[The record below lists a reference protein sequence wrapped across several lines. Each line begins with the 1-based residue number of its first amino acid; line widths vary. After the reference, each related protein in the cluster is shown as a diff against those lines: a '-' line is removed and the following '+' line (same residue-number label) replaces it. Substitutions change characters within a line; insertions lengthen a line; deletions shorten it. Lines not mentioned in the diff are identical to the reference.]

1 LINTTVYTLGGY
13 GGMLLDQ
20 GVMEPYRQ
28 ALQQVI
34 KPGAVV
40 LDIGSGTG
48 MFTFMAC
55 QCGAQR
61 VYAIEAGYVIQVAR
75 DLAAANGF
83 ADRIEFIEALSTDV
97 TLPEPVDV
105 IVSDLHG
112 VLPLFQQIIPSLVDA
127 RRRFLAPGGVFV
139 PRRDTIWA
147 AVVELEEVYQENI
160 QPWGKDYHGLDLSL
174 VRPLVTNDFRRV
186 VIKAEQIL
194 AAPQCW
200 ASIDYTSVETP
211 NVQGQIT
218 WSISRLG
225 VGHGLGL
232 WFDSDLA
239 PGIGFSNAP
248 GEQASFYGRMF
259 FPWLEPVALAPGDTV
274 TVDLYAD
281 LVGNQYVW
289 RWDTLIQGP
298 GRPDQPK
305 ASFRQSTFLSIPFSP
320 AKVRQTSANYI
331 PKIGQEGQIDRFIL
345 GLMEGD
351 HSLGDIAQQVARQ
364 FPQRFANGRE
374 ALTRAGELSLKYGR
388 STDSKY
394 LREP

>member
-1 LINTTVYTLGGY
+1 
-13 GGMLLDQ
+13 MLLDQ